1 MRILFC
7 EWKKL
12 LSFRVFWI
20 MLVCLLL
27 VNGYMQVD
35 RTKDRYYTPESYRL
49 FFAETEE
56 MSHAEIQDYLNDL
69 MQKQSEGE
77 YTVYPMYLIYD
88 MLELSKECQDYPEY
102 LESIEKQAENMTS
115 VSIWGGKDTFSY
127 RNIQKTPSA
136 YANITV
142 QELPLAPSFGL
153 ENTFTSPITDYMGI
167 FLIFL
172 IVCAVMLKDRE
183 RGMMPLL
190 YAMPNGRQQLFLKK
204 FAVTAI
210 CTCGVA
216 MLLFGENLLIGGYLY
231 GLGDLSRPIQSV
243 FGLYS
248 CNLPVSVGEYL
259 VLFFLMKMAS
269 YLLFAAVFSLVCIS
283 VKNNLMIYGVCGA
296 FCGIS
301 FLLYHFISE
310 VSVLSLFH
318 FLNPVQIT
326 QVNEVLGTYKNINLF
341 GFPFSLKA
349 SVLVLFAFILILAV
363 SMAMLISAKSRNVQY
378 RTISLRLFHQKSLR
392 VHSRFFYVCYR
403 TLVLQRGIV
412 LVFAAVFAA
421 GIMSASFSRPYSNDD
436 IYYEN
441 FTTQYQGEI
450 TQETLDFIAD
460 KEAYYEQIEQRI
472 AKLQMQE
479 NINTYKVNQLSNE
492 LNDRYA
498 LERMKER
505 IIAIQGSE
513 KDGQLFYDTG
523 YERLFGIDGNN
534 EDMLMILM
542 MMLFLVFL
550 LSPFAASDKKTGMIK
565 ILFSSKCGK
574 FGYYKDL
581 ILYSVLCGAFVSILF
596 TLPYIWNILN
606 SYGMQGLSSPIQS
619 IKAFSGV
626 NHSFTVS
633 GMILLLLIVRTVS
646 AAITAVLISIISSIC
661 SSTMTAYIANLGLF
675 ALPVILVL
683 LGVKT
688 FAYVG
693 MIPFLSF
700 NQLFK

>member
-20 MLVCLLL
+20 VLVCLLL

-49 FFAETEE
+49 FFSETEE

-88 MLELSKECQDYPEY
+88 MMELSKEYQEYPEY
-102 LESIEKQAENMTS
+102 LKGIEQQAENMNS
-115 VSIWGGKDTFSY
+115 VSIWGGTDTFSY

-136 YANITV
+136 YASITT

-153 ENTFTSPITDYMGI
+153 ENTFISPLTDCMGI
-167 FLIFL
+167 FLVFL

-183 RGMMPLL
+183 RGIMPLL

-204 FAVTAI
+204 FAVTAV

-216 MLLFGENLLIGGYLY
+216 MLLFGENLLIGEYLY

-269 YLLFAAVFSLVCIS
+269 YLLFASVFSLFCMS
-283 VKNNLMIYGVCGA
+283 VKNNLMIYVVCGA

-301 FLLYHFISE
+301 FLLYHFIPE

-318 FLNPVQIT
+318 FMNPVQLT
-326 QVNEVLGTYKNINLF
+326 QVNEILGTYKNINLF
-341 GFPFSLKA
+341 GFPFSFKISAFVLF
-349 SVLVLFAFILILAV
+349 VLVLILAV
-363 SMAMLISAKSRNVQY
+363 SVAMLISAKSRNVQY
-378 RTISLRLFHQKSLR
+378 RTISLRLFNRKSLR

-403 TLVLQRGIV
+403 TLVLQKGIILV
-412 LVFAAVFAA
+412 LAAVFTA
-421 GIMSASFSRPYSNDD
+421 GIMSASFSRPYNNDD

-450 TQETLDFIAD
+450 TQKTLDFISE
-460 KEAYYEQIEQRI
+460 KESYYVQIEQQI
-472 AKLQMQE
+472 AELQMQE
-479 NINTYKVNQLSNE
+479 NVNTYKINHLSNE
-492 LNDRYA
+492 LNDKPA
-498 LERMKER
+498 LERIKER
-505 IIAIQGSE
+505 IIAIQDSE

-565 ILFSSKCGK
+565 ILFSTKCGK
-574 FGYYKDL
+574 SGYYKDL
-581 ILYSVLCGAFVSILF
+581 ILYSVLCGAFVSLLF
-596 TLPYIWNILN
+596 TLPYICNILN
-606 SYGMQGLSSPIQS
+606 SYGMQGLSAPIQS
-619 IKAFSGV
+619 IRAFAWLG
-626 NHSFTVS
+626 NSFTVS
-633 GMILLLLIVRTVS
+633 GMILLLLAVRTVS
-646 AAITAVLISIISSIC
+646 AAITAVLISVISSIC
-661 SSTMTAYIANLGLF
+661 RSTMTAYLANLGLF
-675 ALPVILVL
+675 ALPVVLDL
-683 LGVKT
+683 LGVKI
-688 FAYVG
+688 FEYVG
-693 MIPFLSF
+693 MLPFLSF
-700 NQLFK
+700 NKLFK